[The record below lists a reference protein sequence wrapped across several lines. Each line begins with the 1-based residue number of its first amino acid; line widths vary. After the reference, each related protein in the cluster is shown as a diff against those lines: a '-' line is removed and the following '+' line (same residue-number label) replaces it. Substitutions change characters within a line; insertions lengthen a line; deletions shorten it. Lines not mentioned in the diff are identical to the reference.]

1 MSILRIAA
9 AVAVI
14 SILVSEPVALPAQTP
29 ACSDLTREGIILA
42 ADRRLA
48 GPCAEQDLALLTQ
61 AAVSADAEFRRLAVQ
76 AFGRTGAASMAPRAF
91 PLLDDPSPVVRSEA
105 ANAIGQALS
114 GTRSDLRDDGP
125 PTAAEV
131 TAGRIRLDAR
141 LEKETDDTV
150 SAVILATIGRM
161 RHDTSEL
168 AAIEELLVA
177 ESTGSS
183 DRLLGAAKGLE
194 SFTRRNPRRPITEPA
209 RARLR
214 DLAGLGRAATGDTAE
229 TLTRLRRLVLTTLQV
244 ARDTDTVTMLEA
256 AEDPDWQVRRIAAQ
270 MMNPAVDRLRPS
282 VIALL
287 KDPAMHVRIEAVRA
301 FARGLQ
307 TIRDCGPLVAAMND
321 TATLVSLQA
330 MDSVTTGCADPAGV
344 VAALTPLAD
353 QLADPVRAS
362 TWHRPA
368 RALTALVRVAPDE
381 ARKRLPAA
389 VAHSVWQVRATAAS
403 AAGVLNDS
411 ATAVQ
416 LSKDAAPNV
425 RTAAIDALVRLK
437 SPDVST
443 AAIAALSSDD
453 HQLVRSAARALQA
466 STHAEAVPAL
476 FTSLRRLTTKGADT
490 SRDPRVAIVD
500 RLAELLGPAR
510 AGELS
515 EWALDWD
522 GAVRAAAVRALTAAK
537 VDVPAGLRQYRAPV
551 QPTPAELR
559 ELLAAR
565 QADIV
570 MAGGGTITLDLL
582 TTDAPMAVARF
593 VSRARSGAYDG
604 LTFHR
609 VVANFVV
616 QGLSPGANEYAGDDR
631 FMRDDVSLQSHTR
644 GAVGISTRGY
654 DTGDAQIF
662 FDLVDVPR
670 LDHDYTVFARVTAG
684 MEHVDAI
691 LEGAVVTRVVI
702 R

>member
-9 AVAVI
+9 AALFIGLV
-14 SILVSEPVALPAQTP
+14 VSEAVTLPAQAQ

-42 ADRRLA
+42 ADRRLS
-48 GPCAEQDLALLTQ
+48 GPCASQDLDLLTK
-61 AAVSADAEFRRLAVQ
+61 AAASTDIEFRRLAVQ
-76 AFGRTGAASMAPRAF
+76 AFGRTGAPSMAPRAF
-91 PLLDDPSPVVRSEA
+91 PLLDDPSPIVRAEA

-114 GTRSDLRDDGP
+114 GTRSDLRDDAP

-131 TAGRIRLDAR
+131 TAGRVRLDAR
-141 LEKETDDTV
+141 LEKETDDKV

-161 RHDTSEL
+161 RHDATEL
-168 AAIEELLVA
+168 TAIEELLVA
-177 ESTGSS
+177 ETNGSP
-183 DRLLGAAKGLE
+183 DRLVGAAKGFE
-194 SFTRRNPRRPITEPA
+194 SFTRRNPRRPLTEPA

-214 DLAGLGRAATGDTAE
+214 DLAGLGRTATGANAE
-229 TLTRLRRLVLTTLQV
+229 TLTRLRRLVLTTLQI

-270 MMNPAVDRLRPS
+270 MMNPAIDRLRPS
-282 VIALL
+282 VITLL
-287 KDPAMHVRIEAVRA
+287 KDPSLHVRVDAVRT

-307 TIRDCGPLVAAMND
+307 TIPDCAPLVTAINDAA
-321 TATLVSLQA
+321 TIVSLQA
-330 MDSVTTGCADPAGV
+330 MDGVTTGCANPATV

-353 QLADPVRAS
+353 QLTDPARAAA
-362 TWHRPA
+362 WHRPA
-368 RALTALVRVAPDE
+368 RALTALARVAPDE

-389 VAHSVWQVRATAAS
+389 KAHSSWQVRATAAS
-403 AAGVLNDS
+403 AAGVLNDAS
-411 ATAVQ
+411 VALE
-416 LSKDAAPNV
+416 LSKDAEANV

-437 SPDVST
+437 SPDAPA
-443 AAIAALSSDD
+443 AAIAALSSED

-466 STHAEAVPAL
+466 TTHADAVSSL
-476 FTSLRRLTTKGADT
+476 FTALRRLTIKGADT

-500 RLAELLGPAR
+500 RLAELLGPTR

-515 EWALDWD
+515 EWARDWD
-522 GAVRAAAVRALTAAK
+522 GAVSAAAVRALTAAK
-537 VDVPAGLRQYRAPV
+537 VTVPSGSRQYRAPV
-551 QPTPAELR
+551 QPTAADLR
-559 ELLAAR
+559 DVLTAR

-570 MAGGGTITLDLL
+570 MADGGTITLSLL
-582 TTDAPMAVARF
+582 TGDAPMAVARF
-593 VSRARSGAYDG
+593 VTRARSGAYNG

-616 QGLSPGANEYAGDDR
+616 QGLSPGANEYVGDDR

-662 FDLVDVPR
+662 FDLIDVPR

-684 MEHVDAI
+684 IEHVDAI